1 MHRDE
6 STPNQPTVRI
16 PDRDNFSLTSARTGP
31 HLPPAASNSSQ
42 QASVADIARSQIDSI
57 YNNDQNHLMAVEAEP
72 ATLGTSGTA
81 SLGRQPDTPIQTTPT
96 QSVATTQTEPAPQIT
111 KFAHETDQ
119 SKSIEPDNPYERS
132 YESTDLVASKQ
143 TWQEYHSAWQN
154 YYQQYFHRYYAGHL
168 QQTQAALATAQ
179 DNTQTSPQNQS
190 TMTPEQAMDDIRSNL
205 RARVTKQAKQVRN
218 SRHFIP
224 IAAAILVMLLFVLLQ
239 YNRLIIANVQA
250 YVSPG
255 AVEPSNVIIDPNTD
269 LVVSPEPRLILPKIN
284 VDVPVV
290 WDAKPD
296 NDSQMKAMEK
306 GVAWFGIPGANSKP
320 GQIGNTVL
328 SGHSSNDWLDNGE
341 YKFIFARLEQM
352 KKDDTIYINYQG
364 TRYTYVVTRTETVK
378 PTDVDALIYDTDKP
392 MLTLITCTP
401 LGTALNRFLVTAEQ
415 VSPSPAEAKAK
426 PTSSNSN
433 VDVEMPGNSPTFLQR
448 VFGSN

>member
-1 MHRDE
+1 
-6 STPNQPTVRI
+6 
-16 PDRDNFSLTSARTGP
+16 
-31 HLPPAASNSSQ
+31 
-42 QASVADIARSQIDSI
+42 
-57 YNNDQNHLMAVEAEP
+57 
-72 ATLGTSGTA
+72 
-81 SLGRQPDTPIQTTPT
+81 
-96 QSVATTQTEPAPQIT
+96 
-111 KFAHETDQ
+111 
-119 SKSIEPDNPYERS
+119 
-132 YESTDLVASKQ
+132 
-143 TWQEYHSAWQN
+143 
-154 YYQQYFHRYYAGHL
+154 
-168 QQTQAALATAQ
+168 
-179 DNTQTSPQNQS
+179 
-190 TMTPEQAMDDIRSNL
+190 MTPEQAMDDIRSNL

-378 PTDVDALIYDTDKP
+378 PTDVDALIYETDKP

-415 VSPSPAEAKAK
+415 VSPSPSEAKAK
-426 PTSSNSN
+426 PATSDSGAN
-433 VDVEMPGNSPTFLQR
+433 VEMPGNSPTFLQR
-448 VFGSN
+448 VFGG